1 MFSPLGCWTQVDPRE
16 AQTALRHSFQRWGRP
31 ERLRVDNGAPWGSRG
46 DLPTDLVCW
55 LAGLDVAVKANPPRS
70 PQDNGVVERMQGV
83 GKQWCEPW
91 TCGSSGE
98 LAMRLEVMDRV
109 QRECYPSVRGQ
120 SRLEAY
126 PSLKHSGRPYDPD
139 QEEASWDLGKVW
151 KLVGM
156 HRVPRRVDGRG
167 QVSMYN
173 RPYSVGVAWAR
184 QIIWVGFD
192 ALEGAWTFQDEKGH
206 EIRRKV
212 ASELSREPIRTMEV
226 THRRNGIHAA
236 KPAVD

>member
-1 MFSPLGCWTQVDPRE
+1 
-16 AQTALRHSFQRWGRP
+16 LRHSFQRWGRP
-31 ERLRVDNGAPWGSRG
+31 ERLRVDNGPPWGSRG

-55 LAGLDVAVKANPPRS
+55 LAGLDVAVTANAPRK
-70 PQDNGVVERMQGV
+70 PQHNGVVERSQGV

-91 TCGSSGE
+91 TCGSSVALQE
-98 LAMRLEVMDRV
+98 RLEVMDRV
-109 QRECYPSVRGQ
+109 QRERYPSIKGR

-126 PSLKHSGRPYDPD
+126 PGLKHSGRSYDPV
-139 QEEASWDLGKVW
+139 QEETSWDLAKVW

-156 HRVPRRVDGRG
+156 HRVPRRVEGRG
-167 QVSMYN
+167 QVSVYN

-184 QIIWVGFD
+184 QTIWVGFD
-192 ALEGAWTFQDEKGH
+192 PLEGAWTFQDEKGH

-212 ASELSREPIRTMEV
+212 AAELSRDSVRKMEV

-236 KPAVD
+236 KPAVQR

>member
-1 MFSPLGCWTQVDPRE
+1 
-16 AQTALRHSFQRWGRP
+16 LRHSFQRWGRP
-31 ERLRVDNGAPWGSRG
+31 QRLRVDNGPPWGSRG

-55 LAGLDVAVKANPPRS
+55 LAGLGVEVTANPPRK
-70 PQDNGVVERMQGV
+70 PEDNGVVERSQGV

-91 TCGSSGE
+91 TCRSSVE
-98 LAMRLEVMDRV
+98 LQERLEVMDRV
-109 QRECYPSVRGQ
+109 RRERYPSIGGR

-126 PSLKHSGRPYDPD
+126 PGLKHSGRPYDPV

-151 KLVGM
+151 ELVGK
-156 HRVPRRVDGRG
+156 HRVPRRVEGRG
-167 QVSMYN
+167 QVSVDN

-192 ALEGAWTFQDEKGH
+192 PLEGAWTFQDERGH

-212 ASELSREPIRTMEV
+212 ARELSLESVRKMEV
-226 THRRNGIHAA
+226 TNRRNGIHAA
-236 KPAVD
+236 RPAGE